1 MNDWQPTSSH
11 DSRIAR
17 ANLLRSIRHFFYTR
31 DVLEVETPLLSSG
44 TVTDEHLDAFLTKFN
59 HSRDGAPVD
68 LYLQTSPE
76 FAMKRLLCGQS
87 GAIYQICKA
96 FRHEGE
102 GRWHNPEFTML
113 EWYRPGF
120 NHHALMQEVD
130 ALLIETLGTDAGEI
144 ISYQD
149 VFKFRLGI
157 DPLTAT
163 DEMLLAKMA
172 DCNID
177 ISSPE
182 QLDKDSKLQLLFAME
197 IEPVIGQER
206 PCFVFGFPASQA
218 SLARINTQDSRTA
231 DRFEVYFKGAEL
243 ANGFHELSDAS
254 EQQLRFEQDNEKRRK
269 NGQPVKP
276 IDTRFLSALKSGL
289 PQCAGVALGVDR
301 LLMLKIGASHIQEVL
316 NFPVSKA

>member
-1 MNDWQPTSSH
+1 MSNWQPTASLEA
-11 DSRIAR
+11 IKAR
-17 ANLLRSIRHFFYTR
+17 AELLRTVRAFFDDR
-31 DVLEVETPLLSSG
+31 NVLEVDTPQLARYGVSDL
-44 TVTDEHLDAFLTKFN
+44 HIQCI
-59 HSRDGAPVD
+59 PVPGYG
-68 LYLQTSPE
+68 YLQSSPE
-76 FAMKRLLCGQS
+76 YHMKRLLAAGS
-87 GAIYQICKA
+87 GPIYQVCKA
-96 FRHEGE
+96 FRDGE
-102 GRWHNPEFTML
+102 AGGRHNPEFTML

-231 DRFEVYFKGAEL
+231 DRFEVYFNCL
-243 ANGFHELSDAS
+243 LYTSDAAD
-254 EQQLRFEQDNEKRRK
+254 E
-269 NGQPVKP
+269 
-276 IDTRFLSALKSGL
+276 
-289 PQCAGVALGVDR
+289 
-301 LLMLKIGASHIQEVL
+301 
-316 NFPVSKA
+316 